1 MFYQILIS
9 PQVKRRKIITY
20 QQGIYDLP
28 RELPNELR
36 LRNLG
41 NLEILEKCL
50 YFIERQHRPQIP

>member
-9 PQVKRRKIITY
+9 PQLKRRKIITY

-28 RELPNELR
+28 LELPNYLT

-50 YFIERQHRPQIP
+50 NFT